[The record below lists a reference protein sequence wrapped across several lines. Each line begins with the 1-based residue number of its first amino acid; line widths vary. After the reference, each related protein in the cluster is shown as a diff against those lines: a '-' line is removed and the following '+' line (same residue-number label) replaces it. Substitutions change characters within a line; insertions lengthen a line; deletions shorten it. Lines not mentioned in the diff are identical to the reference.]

1 VGDIADETDVEV
13 IGVQP
18 QTDGSVIVRGDV
30 TIRDLNRRF
39 AWRLPDEEAATV
51 AGLLL
56 YETRRIPDVG
66 QQFRFHGFEF
76 EVLRRI
82 RNQVT
87 RIRMREVT
95 DLTTDDRE

>member
-1 VGDIADETDVEV
+1 M
-13 IGVQP
+13 
-18 QTDGSVIVRGDV
+18 RGDV

>member
-1 VGDIADETDVEV
+1 MY
-13 IGVQP
+13 
-18 QTDGSVIVRGDV
+18 S
-30 TIRDLNRRF
+30 RDLNRRF
-39 AWRLPDEEAATV
+39 GWRLPDEEAATV

-82 RNQVT
+82 RNQIT
-87 RIRMREVT
+87 RVRLRAVT
-95 DLTTDDRE
+95 DPLGEEQE